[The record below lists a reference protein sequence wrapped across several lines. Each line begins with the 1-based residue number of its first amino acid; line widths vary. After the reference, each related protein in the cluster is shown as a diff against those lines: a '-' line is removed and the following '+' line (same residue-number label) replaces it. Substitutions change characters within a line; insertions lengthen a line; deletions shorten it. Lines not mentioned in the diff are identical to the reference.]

1 MNNKNLI
8 LLLAKLKTKVKES
21 AGKIEED
28 ELIRMINLIAQSEL
42 ELRQNNGNYEEFE
55 KEILKF
61 IDENKQQNTKS

>member
-28 ELIRMINLIAQSEL
+28 ELIRMINLIAKSEL